1 MPQQHVLVA
10 FANALQLSINT
21 RIGGISAKED
31 TVEMRFHPNKEAGDL
46 RLEKFSKIF
55 GGVWQNQL
63 KEYVINAPEK
73 IDWAGWTL
81 FLLLTRMEED
91 NILKLADADE
101 FAADIAVRLGL
112 KARDLSL
119 SNLSEVASIVSSAM
133 EKRKMTIREL
143 AEASGLTQVSIGNFK
158 SGKDMRLSSLL
169 KILKALGLSLRIR

>member
-1 MPQQHVLVA
+1 
-10 FANALQLSINT
+10 
-21 RIGGISAKED
+21 
-31 TVEMRFHPNKEAGDL
+31 
-46 RLEKFSKIF
+46 
-55 GGVWQNQL
+55 
-63 KEYVINAPEK
+63 
-73 IDWAGWTL
+73 
-81 FLLLTRMEED
+81 MEED